1 MMKTKMSTFLAFA
14 TLLALSIHGTYA
26 HALTF
31 QAFGS
36 IQLTGTVDLGGGP
49 VPFSDQ
55 SPGSSIAA
63 YNGTIEV
70 LVDDFFNPSTIS
82 IQSASL
88 VAQDYPGGPLLPAPG
103 GGPSPG
109 DTGAPAQ
116 ANYGIELD
124 TGFGFAYAAVRG
136 LVWDL
141 SAPAEP
147 VVGGTFSSLSQTL
160 AATAGTFDVNIGLPP
175 SLGGSA
181 SSDPIDTIIVNTAG
195 PSIYTVNG
203 STAIIVIPFLATAP
217 GSLALEYAG
226 TIVATATI
234 PEPTSCLLLSVGLVG
249 LVGWRQRRRFST
261 TTIA

>member
-1 MMKTKMSTFLAFA
+1 MMKTKTNTFLALA
-14 TLLALSIHGTYA
+14 TLLALSIYGPSA

-36 IQLTGTVDLGGGP
+36 ISLTGTVDLGGGP
-49 VPFSDQ
+49 VPFSEQ

-70 LVDDFFNPSTIS
+70 LTDDFLDPSTIT
-82 IQSASL
+82 ILSASL

-103 GGPSPG
+103 GGPAPG
-109 DTGAPAQ
+109 DTGAPSQ

-124 TGFGFAYAAVRG
+124 TGFGFAFAAVRD
-136 LVWDL
+136 LAWDL

-175 SLGGSA
+175 SLGGDA
-181 SSDPIDTIIVNTAG
+181 SSDPIDTVIVNTAG

-203 STAIIVIPFLATAP
+203 TTAILLIPFLATAP
-217 GSLALEYAG
+217 GSLTLEYGG
-226 TIVATATI
+226 TIVATATV
-234 PEPTSCLLLSVGLVG
+234 PEPTSCLLLSVGMVALAG
-249 LVGWRQRRRFST
+249 LRQRRKYST
-261 TTIA
+261 TC